1 MTDAYALPRAVRIL
15 DRAASADPRQARA
28 AAFVRP
34 GAGAPVRGRRPDL
47 DETAG

>member
-15 DRAASADPRQARA
+15 DRAASAGPRQARA
-28 AAFVRP
+28 DAFARP
-34 GAGAPVRGRRPDL
+34 GAPARGRRPDL

>member
-15 DRAASADPRQARA
+15 DRAACARPRRARVDASA
-28 AAFVRP
+28 RP
-34 GAGAPVRGRRPDL
+34 GAPARGRPDL